1 MRLIRNF
8 ILIAF
13 CMLTLQA
20 LQAQRYG
27 HVNSALLVES
37 HPGVATANTE
47 LEAFRKS
54 VSDPFDAKTRT
65 FQSKYEFFMQEM
77 NAGTLSKVS
86 AQTRQEEL
94 QKEQDALN
102 TEGQQLQ
109 FSIMQKREQLLQ
121 PILANVDS
129 IIQVVAKEGKYTM
142 IFDNSISGAL
152 LYAVPGDDL
161 TETVKTRVVGK

>member
-1 MRLIRNF
+1 MRVIRHF
-8 ILIAF
+8 ILLALCVISF
-13 CMLTLQA
+13 QG

-37 HPGVATANTE
+37 HPRVATANTE
-47 LEAFRKS
+47 LDEFRKS
-54 VSDPFDAKTRT
+54 VSAPFEAKTKT

-102 TEGQQLQ
+102 TEGQQIQ

-121 PILANVDS
+121 PILAQVDS
-129 IIQVVAKEGKYTM
+129 VIQVVAKEGKYTM
-142 IFDNSISGAL
+142 IFDNSVNGAL
-152 LYAVPGDDL
+152 LYAAQGEDL
-161 TETVKTRVVGK
+161 TEAVKTRVVGK

>member
-1 MRLIRNF
+1 MRLICNF
-8 ILIAF
+8 ILITF
-13 CMLTLQA
+13 CLLSFQG

-27 HVNSALLVES
+27 HVNSAQLIES
-37 HPGVATANTE
+37 HPNVATANAE

-54 VSDPFDAKTRT
+54 VSDPFEAKTRT

-102 TEGQQLQ
+102 TEGQQIQ

-121 PILANVDS
+121 PILSHVDS
-129 IIQVVAKEGKYTM
+129 VLQVVAKEGKYTM
-142 IFDNSISGAL
+142 IFDNSVSGAL
-152 LYAVPGDDL
+152 LYANQGEDI
-161 TETVKTRVVGK
+161 TEAVKTRVVAK